1 MSRKSKKFRQALEQY
16 DRTAAYSVEEAI
28 EVLKR
33 IKFARFDEAVE
44 AHFRLGI
51 DPKKSDQTV
60 RSTVVLPHGTGKT
73 PRVIVFTKADKI
85 SACEQAGADLV
96 GAEDLVGKVK
106 EGFSDFDI
114 AVASPDM
121 MGLVGKELGRILG
134 PRMPNPRA
142 GTVTPDPAKAVQELK
157 SGKMQFRADKFGIV
171 HTSIGR
177 VGFDSE
183 KIHQNFQTLL
193 DAVVRARPAA
203 AKGTYL
209 KTIYLTTTMGP
220 SVRVDPQ
227 KAAVAAAATG
237 R

>member
-1 MSRKSKKFRQALEQY
+1 MAKRSKKYRQALEQFDANQSY
-16 DRTAAYSVEEAI
+16 PIEEALEI
-28 EVLKR
+28 VRR

-44 AHFRLGI
+44 VHFKLGI

-73 PRVIVFTKADKI
+73 PKVIVFTKADKI
-85 SACEQAGADLV
+85 QAAENAGADAV
-96 GAEDLVGKVK
+96 GAEDLVAKVK
-106 EGFSDFDI
+106 DGWSDFDI

-157 SGKMQFRADKFGIV
+157 SGKVQFRADKFGIV
-171 HTSIGR
+171 HAPIGR
-177 VGFDSE
+177 VSFDME
-183 KIHQNFQTLL
+183 KLQQNFQVLL
-193 DAVVRARPAA
+193 DGVVRAKPAA
-203 AKGTYL
+203 SKGAYL
-209 KTIYLTTTMGP
+209 RTIYLTSTMGP

-227 KAAVAAAATG
+227 KAAVAAAGANK
-237 R
+237 

>member
-1 MSRKSKKFRQALEQY
+1 MSRKSKKYRQALEQF
-16 DRTAAYSVEEAI
+16 DRAASYSIDEAI
-28 EVLKR
+28 EILRR

-44 AHFRLGI
+44 AHFKLGI

-85 SACEQAGADLV
+85 KAAEDAGADAV
-96 GAEDLVGKVK
+96 GAEDLVARVK
-106 EGFSDFDI
+106 EGWSDFDI

-171 HTSIGR
+171 HTAIGR
-177 VGFDSE
+177 VSFDTE
-183 KIHQNFQTLL
+183 KIQQNFQTLL
-193 DAVVRARPAA
+193 DAIVRSRPAA

-227 KAAVAAAATG
+227 KAAVAAATTG

>member
-1 MSRKSKKFRQALEQY
+1 MSKKSKNFRQALEQF
-16 DRTAAYSVEEAI
+16 DRTASYSVDEAV
-28 EVLKR
+28 EVLKK

-44 AHFRLGI
+44 AHLKLGI

-73 PRVIVFTKADKI
+73 PRVIVFTKADRIK
-85 SACEQAGADLV
+85 ACEDAGADSV
-96 GAEDLVGKVK
+96 GAEDLVARVK
-106 EGFSDFDI
+106 EGWSDFDI

-142 GTVTPDPAKAVQELK
+142 GTVTPDPAKAVAELK

-171 HTSIGR
+171 HTAIGR
-177 VGFDSE
+177 VSFDSE
-183 KIHQNFQTLL
+183 KIQQNFQVLL

-209 KTIYLTTTMGP
+209 KSIYLATTMGP
-220 SVRVDPQ
+220 SVRIDPA
-227 KAAVAAAATG
+227 KAAVAAATTG